1 MSDQY
6 ILGARVQVHTS
17 RIDPAFHF
25 YYCATEPQD
34 VIAVLC
40 IPKEIKSELSI
51 RNRKHLHPS
60 IIKQVFAEK
69 SLHLRKRCVQKP
81 LRILNFIKKFRHS
94 Q

>member
-17 RIDPAFHF
+17 RISPAFRL

-60 IIKQVFAEK
+60 IIKQAFAEK
-69 SLHLRKRCVQKP
+69 SLHLCTQCVQKP